1 MKKQS
6 LFGRWMQ
13 NNYFLFLFAVLVSL
27 VIWIYMS
34 FNSTDVDTTFTI
46 SDVPIQTELS
56 DESRELGLQVF
67 TAGEPKAT
75 VTVSGNRTVL
85 GLLNENDITVTATA
99 GSINSAGNYTLPV
112 SAAKRTSR
120 SNFEIKSYS
129 PSTLSVTVDYFKES
143 EFQIQDGVVIRLEEG
158 YYGSTTMSHSSVK
171 ISGPQTEVLKIK
183 KVVAKANISDKLSS
197 STEVDADL
205 VLLDENNNEIS
216 SKMLDMSTE
225 SVKATVT
232 VLPEKTVK
240 VEPVFVNKPEGLNI
254 TEDMITIT
262 PSDLLIAGPADTLE
276 KMDSVQLEPID
287 FSSIRNEKVDFDN
300 LGIKIPENCKSI
312 NNYTTAKV
320 SLDLSG
326 LSSKRFTVDRFIV
339 EGLSDEYSST
349 VTSKSIDV
357 IVIGSKSNLEKLSAS
372 QITAVIDTSD
382 SSGKTGSVEMP
393 VNFRFSD
400 TTGCWA
406 YGKYQA
412 NITITK
418 K

>member
-276 KMDSVQLEPID
+276 KMDSVQLERFE
-287 FSSIRNEKVDFDN
+287 FSRIRNEKVDVDN
-300 LGIKIPENCKSI
+300 LG
-312 NNYTTAKV
+312 
-320 SLDLSG
+320 
-326 LSSKRFTVDRFIV
+326 
-339 EGLSDEYSST
+339 
-349 VTSKSIDV
+349 
-357 IVIGSKSNLEKLSAS
+357 
-372 QITAVIDTSD
+372 
-382 SSGKTGSVEMP
+382 M
-393 VNFRFSD
+393 
-400 TTGCWA
+400 
-406 YGKYQA
+406 
-412 NITITK
+412 
-418 K
+418 

>member
-13 NNYFLFLFAVLVSL
+13 KNYVLFLFAMLVSL

-34 FNSTDVDTTFTI
+34 FNSSDVNTTFTI
-46 SDVPIQTELS
+46 NDVPVQTELS
-56 DESRELGLQVF
+56 DESRNLGLQVF
-67 TAGEPKAT
+67 TADDPKAT

-85 GLLNENDITVTATA
+85 GLLNEDDITVTASA
-99 GSINSAGNYTLPV
+99 GSINSVGNYTLPV

-129 PSTLSVTVDYFKES
+129 PSTLSVTIDYFKES
-143 EFQIQDGVVIRLEEG
+143 EFQIQDGVVFYLEEG
-158 YYGSTTMSHSSVK
+158 YYGSTSMSHSTVK
-171 ISGPQTEVLKIK
+171 ISGPQTDVLKIK
-183 KVVAKANISDKLSS
+183 KVVAKASVSNKLNK

-216 SKMLDMSTE
+216 KKMLDMSTE

-240 VEPVFVNKPEGLNI
+240 VEPVFVNKPEGLTI
-254 TEDMITIT
+254 TDDMITISPT
-262 PSDLLIAGPADTLE
+262 DLLIAGPADTLK
-276 KMDSVQLEPID
+276 KMESVQLEPID

-312 NNYTTAKV
+312 NNYTAAKV

-326 LSSKRFTVDRFIV
+326 LSSKSFTVDKFKV
-339 EGLSDEYSST
+339 EGLSDDYTST

-357 IVIGSKSNLEKLSAS
+357 TVIGSKSDLDKLSAS

-393 VNFRFSD
+393 VTFRFSG
-400 TTGCWA
+400 TTSCWA